1 LKSTRSTAEPRTGGS
16 RDSSGFRLK
25 TSRGPAAFV
34 SKGTGTPANPR
45 TSNTPGTGHDDCIA
59 VKVAGGCGSTDGNV
73 GTASHGARREF
84 PEEAEVQEGRGAV
97 GDFTVTGGRF
107 DRSRRI
113 ASRREPRDDR
123 FEGNRKYHSR
133 LWQAMQSSVACGVSS
148 PAEQAREHAA
158 KSGD

>member
-1 LKSTRSTAEPRTGGS
+1 LKSTRPTAEPRTGGS

-45 TSNTPGTGHDDCIA
+45 TSNTPGTGRDDCIA

-97 GDFTVTGGRF
+97 GDFTVTGDHRIRLGSKALK
-107 DRSRRI
+107 SR
-113 ASRREPRDDR
+113 ATCPARRQ
-123 FEGNRKYHSR
+123 NRR
-133 LWQAMQSSVACGVSS
+133 
-148 PAEQAREHAA
+148 ARRTTA
-158 KSGD
+158 